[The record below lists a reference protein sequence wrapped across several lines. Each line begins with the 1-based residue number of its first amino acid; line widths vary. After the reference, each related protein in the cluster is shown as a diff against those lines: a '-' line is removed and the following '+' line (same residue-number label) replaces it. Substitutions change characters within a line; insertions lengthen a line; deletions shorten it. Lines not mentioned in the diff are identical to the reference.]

1 VGLPWKG
8 KPKLFRLIVAPAVSI
23 CLLAAGVASAAT
35 LLSGS
40 GSGSGSGS
48 SGSGSTV
55 AKTAASPVNGAGTR
69 TSANDAAADTA
80 STPSGTLSI
89 DGGGTSFAIG
99 ATITFDYTASTANAD
114 NWIGVYQAGQTPAA
128 AIGSA
133 VWGYAPDT
141 SGQVALSTSD
151 LAPGTTYE
159 AYLLY
164 DNGYSEM
171 SAGVTFTLN
180 ASGTIAIDGSRSV
193 VDGLSI
199 TFDYTASAANAE
211 NWIGI
216 YQPGQTPGDVAS
228 TVWTYTPDTSG
239 SATFSTADLTP
250 GTWEAYLFYDNGYS
264 VLGSPVTFTV
274 TAAPKV
280 PQPVYRAS
288 LDGHG
293 QSALDNPSGVAVDS
307 AGNVWTV
314 DAATS
319 RVTEF
324 GAGGQAIRTFGGE
337 GSGNGQLSQPQSI
350 AVGGGDVFVAD
361 TGNNRVEEYTAGGK
375 FVRTIGSAGT
385 GNGQFSGPEGV
396 AVASDGDIYVS
407 DTGNSRVEEFGGQG
421 TFSQSITAGMSNP
434 QGLAVAADGDLWVA
448 QNGAY
453 DTSDDSVTEYNSSGA
468 QLETVGL
475 GNDSNYGG
483 MSNPAD
489 VALDADGNVYVTE
502 PDYDLVQ
509 EFNADSLYEGEFG
522 TPGQA
527 AAGKAGAGEA
537 SAGTLSM
544 PESVAIGPDGR
555 VYVTDSANHRIAEF
569 EPQVAPAVTVQPVSV
584 TDYSGFPAV
593 FHAEASGTPR
603 PAVRWESEAPGAK
616 TFTPIAGATQ
626 DTLVVSRTATVQSG
640 TRYEAV
646 FTNATGT
653 AATSAVTLTVK
664 PAPSSGRGLP
674 GWPFRPA
681 GRPSVPTRQLAQP

>member
-1 VGLPWKG
+1 VAVGLPWKG
-8 KPKLFRLIVAPAVSI
+8 KPKLFRLVVAPAVAL
-23 CLLAAGVASAAT
+23 CVLAAGGASAAT
-35 LLSGS
+35 LLSSSNS
-40 GSGSGSGS
+40 GTSA
-48 SGSGSTV
+48 
-55 AKTAASPVNGAGTR
+55 AKTASTASSAGGTAASTR
-69 TSANDAAADTA
+69 TANDAAAADSA

-99 ATITFDYTASTANAD
+99 TTLTFDYTASTANAD
-114 NWIGVYQAGQTPAA
+114 NWVGIYQASQTPAA
-128 AIGSA
+128 GVGSA

-151 LAPGTTYE
+151 LTPGTTYE
-159 AYLLY
+159 AWLLY

-171 SAGVTFTLN
+171 SSGITFTVN
-180 ASGTIAIDGSRSV
+180 ATGTITIDGTSSV
-193 VDGLSI
+193 VDGLDI
-199 TFDYTASAANAE
+199 TFDYTASSANAE

-228 TVWTYTPDTSG
+228 TVWTYTPDASG

-250 GTWEAYLFYDNGYS
+250 GTWEAYLFYDNGYG
-264 VLGSPVTFTV
+264 VLGTPVTFTV
-274 TAAPKV
+274 TAPPKV
-280 PQPVYRAS
+280 PQPVYHAS

-293 QSALDNPSGVAVDS
+293 QSALDDPTGVAVDS
-307 AGNVWTV
+307 DGDVWTV
-314 DAATS
+314 DAATD
-319 RVTEF
+319 RVAEF
-324 GAGGQAIRTFGGE
+324 SAGGQAIRTFGGA
-337 GSGNGQLSQPQSI
+337 GSGNGQLSQPQAI

-361 TGNNRVEEYTAGGK
+361 TGNNRVEEFTTSGA

-385 GNGQFSGPEGV
+385 GNGQFAGPEGV
-396 AVASDGDIYVS
+396 AVASDGDVYVS
-407 DTGNSRVEEFGGQG
+407 DTGNSRVEEFSAQG
-421 TFSQSITAGMSNP
+421 TYTASITAGMSNP

-453 DTSDDSVTEYNSSGA
+453 DTSDDSVTEYNSAGT
-468 QLETVGL
+468 QLQTVGL

-522 TPGQA
+522 TPGE
-527 AAGKAGAGEA
+527 AAGQPGASKAN
-537 SAGTLSM
+537 AGTLSM
-544 PESVAIGPDGR
+544 PESVAVGPDGQ
-555 VYVTDSANHRIAEF
+555 VYVADSGNHRIAEF

-584 TDYSGFPAV
+584 TVDSAYPAV
-593 FHAEASGTPR
+593 FHAEASGTPA
-603 PAVRWESEAPGAK
+603 PTVQWESEAPGAK
-616 TFTPIAGATQ
+616 TFTPVAGATQ
-626 DTLVVSRTATVQSG
+626 DTLVVSRTATSQSG

-653 AATSAVTLTVK
+653 ATTSAVTLTVQS
-664 PAPSSGRGLP
+664 APSSGRGLP
-674 GWPFRPA
+674 GWPFCPA
-681 GRPSVPTRQLAQP
+681 GRPSVPARQLAQP